1 MAFACQH
8 CRKSL
13 EVSEHVAHQGA
24 PHAAS
29 ALGESFVV
37 LPQPAAGDTSRR
49 DRAASH
55 AGSMLPDGL
64 GIGGGQVLQAASM
77 HEQLRTVG
85 RLLELSERC
94 NDLSAMVDGDAVA
107 RRCTGVP
114 LCYDCAI
121 GVLQELER
129 RLKEVHDERSLM
141 QRAFAELESGGEL
154 LLDAASDGEIESEI
168 EAQLL
173 EKAGLRQMIAAARRE
188 SEALQQEAARL
199 RRLRAV
205 QGAEHDAR
213 HRALNVLELRA
224 HELREETLREA
235 QLAAHCER
243 ELRRLLLVSVRSESF
258 HIAHDGSF
266 GTINGLRLGRLAD
279 AGIVDWAETNGA
291 LGQVALLAHTL
302 SRAHRIEF
310 THHLLLPMGS
320 TSRIVPKSDARTAYE
335 LYGSSSLSLTHVFS
349 GRRFDKGLAMLLAC
363 VRELLGHAEA
373 NPRVG
378 VPARPPHPIDRDAVD
393 GLPVRYQ
400 LNQEERWT
408 RALKCLLVDL
418 KWLLAWDAAVK
429 SG

>member
-1 MAFACQH
+1 
-8 CRKSL
+8 
-13 EVSEHVAHQGA
+13 
-24 PHAAS
+24 
-29 ALGESFVV
+29 
-37 LPQPAAGDTSRR
+37 
-49 DRAASH
+49 
-55 AGSMLPDGL
+55 MLPDGL

-129 RLKEVHDERSLM
+129 RLKEVHDERGLM

-173 EKAGLRQMIAAARRE
+173 EKAGLRQMIAAARRDVDPGGGRRT
-188 SEALQQEAARL
+188 AAGRQSRRL
-199 RRLRAV
+199 RRLAQRCEE
-205 QGAEHDAR
+205 AEHDAR

-373 NPRVG
+373 IPRVG

-418 KWLLAWDAAVK
+418 KWLLAWDAAGQVALLARK
-429 SG
+429 RGRNSYGGKLRCT